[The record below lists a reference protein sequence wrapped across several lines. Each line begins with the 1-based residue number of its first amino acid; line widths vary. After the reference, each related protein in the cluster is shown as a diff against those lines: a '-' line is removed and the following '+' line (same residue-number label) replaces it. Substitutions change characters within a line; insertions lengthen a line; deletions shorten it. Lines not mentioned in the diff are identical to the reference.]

1 MNVNIDHLTTD
12 IIVSMFFFNNFKVGL
27 ANTVHQVIL
36 HVPLHVPNYC
46 NRFNKLK
53 TSESNK

>member
-1 MNVNIDHLTTD
+1 MTD

-27 ANTVHQVIL
+27 ANTVHQVTL
-36 HVPLHVPNYC
+36 HVFNC

-53 TSESNK
+53 TSESNKYIVFCV